1 MKIKRKKEKKE
12 TDPENENKFLDGM
25 KKVGKEYKKIVGD
38 SLQGLVGM

>member
-12 TDPENENKFLDGM
+12 ESENKFLDGM

-38 SLQGLVGM
+38 SVQGLVGM